1 MGFEPWIRQFT
12 APGEQ
17 VTLGTAVHVELSGE
31 VENVTVELNV
41 PVVEK
46 VTRQL
51 THGVFPLKLATLFPA
66 ESP

>member
-1 MGFEPWIRQFT
+1 M
-12 APGEQ
+12 
-17 VTLGTAVHVELSGE
+17 
-31 VENVTVELNV
+31 TVELNV

-66 ESP
+66 ESPLKVKVKEQSGLF